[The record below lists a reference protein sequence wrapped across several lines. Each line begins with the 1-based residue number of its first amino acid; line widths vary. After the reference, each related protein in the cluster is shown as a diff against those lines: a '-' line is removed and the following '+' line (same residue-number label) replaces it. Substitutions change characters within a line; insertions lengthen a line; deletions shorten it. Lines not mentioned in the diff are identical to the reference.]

1 MTKLIINIY
10 RYIFA
15 RPRFENFNRALLH
28 LSLRGLGVLNYETDI
43 VSGERYLI
51 TKLLPAII
59 KKTNPVFLDIGA
71 NLGNYSKVL
80 FKQFPN
86 ATIHLF
92 EPQINNY
99 NYLLKNFNNINFVH
113 HNLAVGSE
121 VGEIIL
127 FDRSDRNG
135 SSHASIYKNVIT
147 KIHKTDVVES
157 KIKMTT
163 IDSFVNEQKINNID
177 YIKIDTEGNEL
188 SILKGATE
196 VLNKNTIKCIHFEF
210 NEMNIYSKS
219 FMNDFSEILINF
231 DLYRLLPT
239 GLIKIT
245 DKSILEREFFAYQNI
260 IAINKNVKIK

>member
-1 MTKLIINIY
+1 
-10 RYIFA
+10 
-15 RPRFENFNRALLH
+15 
-28 LSLRGLGVLNYETDI
+28 
-43 VSGERYLI
+43 
-51 TKLLPAII
+51 
-59 KKTNPVFLDIGA
+59 
-71 NLGNYSKVL
+71 
-80 FKQFPN
+80 
-86 ATIHLF
+86 
-92 EPQINNY
+92 
-99 NYLLKNFNNINFVH
+99 
-113 HNLAVGSE
+113 
-121 VGEIIL
+121 
-127 FDRSDRNG
+127 
-135 SSHASIYKNVIT
+135 
-147 KIHKTDVVES
+147 
-157 KIKMTT
+157 MTT